1 MRSYQRALRTADTK
15 NDTRRERRYAE
26 DAEKGAVTVISVI
39 APFSASSA
47 YLRSLRVSFFVSAV
61 LNAILGTALVTD
73 AGIANAQVPSRA
85 TSRIALEGRIDG
97 IIASNSAIHAGLGV
111 TAHTGTYLRSGF
123 VGGIGRSEDG
133 ISGRIDFINRF
144 HLDPFRESRWA
155 PYAGGGLSAR
165 FEDNRTHRFYLIVF
179 AGLDGPVS
187 RGLATSLEAG
197 FGGGGRIGVIVRQ
210 AAAERR

>member
-1 MRSYQRALRTADTK
+1 MKIDLAVIWTSILAL
-15 NDTRRERRYAE
+15 
-26 DAEKGAVTVISVI
+26 GSV
-39 APFSASSA
+39 APLESAASQ
-47 YLRSLRVSFFVSAV
+47 
-61 LNAILGTALVTD
+61 G
-73 AGIANAQVPSRA
+73 Q
-85 TSRIALEGRIDG
+85 RIALEIRADA
-97 IIASNSAIHAGLGV
+97 IIATNSAIHAGLGV
-111 TAHTGTYLRSGF
+111 TGHTGTYLRSGF

-165 FEDNRTHRFYLIVF
+165 FEENRTHRYYLLVF
-179 AGLDGPVS
+179 AGMDGPVS

>member
-15 NDTRRERRYAE
+15 NDTRRERRERRYAE
-26 DAEKGAVTVISVI
+26 DAEKGAETVI
-39 APFSASSA
+39 AFTALFSRSSA
-47 YLRSLRVSFFVSAV
+47 YLRSLRLSFFVSAG

-133 ISGRIDFINRF
+133 ISGR
-144 HLDPFRESRWA
+144 
-155 PYAGGGLSAR
+155 
-165 FEDNRTHRFYLIVF
+165 
-179 AGLDGPVS
+179 
-187 RGLATSLEAG
+187 
-197 FGGGGRIGVIVRQ
+197 
-210 AAAERR
+210 